1 MEISTQMDGTIYET
15 TPVGLS
21 NDGLEKLILQKVL
34 DEAVIDLDV
43 LTQMLCE
50 YSWNQI
56 FHGVDQLARTRRSC
70 CAGITT
76 ITRCSRSPM
85 LRLRFDKLLEYVGVA
100 LTCKAWHGP
109 KTEITAARPGR
120 G

>member
-56 FHGVDQLARTRRSC
+56 FHGVDQLARDKKIVLRRHHYNYTLFS
-70 CAGITT
+70 ITHASST
-76 ITRCSRSPM
+76 VR
-85 LRLRFDKLLEYVGVA
+85 
-100 LTCKAWHGP
+100 
-109 KTEITAARPGR
+109 
-120 G
+120 

>member
-21 NDGLEKLILQKVL
+21 NDGLDKRILQKVR

-56 FHGVDQLARTRRSC
+56 FHAVDQLARAKKIVLRRHHYNYTLFS
-70 CAGITT
+70 ITHASST
-76 ITRCSRSPM
+76 VR
-85 LRLRFDKLLEYVGVA
+85 
-100 LTCKAWHGP
+100 
-109 KTEITAARPGR
+109 
-120 G
+120 

>member
-56 FHGVDQLARTRRSC
+56 FHGVDQLARAKKIVLRRHHYNYTLFS
-70 CAGITT
+70 ITHASST
-76 ITRCSRSPM
+76 VR
-85 LRLRFDKLLEYVGVA
+85 
-100 LTCKAWHGP
+100 
-109 KTEITAARPGR
+109 
-120 G
+120 

>member
-56 FHGVDQLARTRRSC
+56 FHAVDQLARAKKIVLRRHHYNYTLFS
-70 CAGITT
+70 ITHASST
-76 ITRCSRSPM
+76 VR
-85 LRLRFDKLLEYVGVA
+85 
-100 LTCKAWHGP
+100 
-109 KTEITAARPGR
+109 
-120 G
+120 